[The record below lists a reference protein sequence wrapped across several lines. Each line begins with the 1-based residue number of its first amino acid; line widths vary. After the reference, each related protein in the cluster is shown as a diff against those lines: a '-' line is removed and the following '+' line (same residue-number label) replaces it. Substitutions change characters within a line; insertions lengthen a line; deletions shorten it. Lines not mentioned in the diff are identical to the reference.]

1 MTLEQLSQLSDI
13 IGVVLIVASLVYV
26 ALQVRQNTDAQLAA
40 SRQTS
45 VAVDTT
51 LIAAIIAN
59 PEAAANAVKP
69 YSELSHAEREQV
81 GMLIAGLVRTRE
93 YAWSQYG
100 HGVMDK
106 VTMDSYMGTL
116 VRWINLGET
125 GRHYWDLFAQEID
138 PAFVSYVDGL
148 LNKAPRAVRT

>member
-26 ALQVRQNTDAQLAA
+26 ALQVRQNTNAQLAA

-45 VAVDTT
+45 VAVDAT
-51 LIAAIIAN
+51 LIAAAIAN
-59 PEAAANAVKP
+59 PEAAGNAVKP
-69 YSELSHAEREQV
+69 FSELTHVEREQV

-93 YAWSQYG
+93 FAWSQFG

-116 VRWINLGET
+116 VRWIKVGET
-125 GRHYWDLFAQEID
+125 GRHYWDLFSKEID
-138 PAFVSYVDGL
+138 PRFVSYVHEL
-148 LNKAPRAVRT
+148 LDESR